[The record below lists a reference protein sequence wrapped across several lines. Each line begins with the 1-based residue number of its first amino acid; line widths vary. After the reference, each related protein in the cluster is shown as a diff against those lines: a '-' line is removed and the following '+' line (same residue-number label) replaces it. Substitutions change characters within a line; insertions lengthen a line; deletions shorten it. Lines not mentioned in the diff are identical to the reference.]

1 MLAFAGKVPTIG
13 PAITTLTSQ
22 PGTDVACE
30 DTTDLKG
37 ILKPSSAEFIN
48 TGCGAWHQRR

>member
-1 MLAFAGKVPTIG
+1 MLAFAGKVRNIG
-13 PAITTLTSQ
+13 PAITTLTLQ

-30 DTTDLKG
+30 DTKHLKG
-37 ILKPSSAEFIN
+37 TLKPSNPEFIN